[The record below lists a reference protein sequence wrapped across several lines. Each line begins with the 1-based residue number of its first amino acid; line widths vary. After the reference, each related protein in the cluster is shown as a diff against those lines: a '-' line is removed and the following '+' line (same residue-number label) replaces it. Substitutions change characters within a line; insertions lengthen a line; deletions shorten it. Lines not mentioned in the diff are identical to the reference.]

1 MNRVFLIGVV
11 VYFSIVGI
19 FTKDVAAPFL
29 EKEILRI
36 LDINEDFAS
45 YVYLA
50 AVLFSGLAFG
60 FAFIC
65 FINFMKHIK
74 SRTK

>member
-36 LDINEDFAS
+36 LDINKDFES
-45 YVYLA
+45 YAYVA
-50 AVLFSGLAFG
+50 AVLFCGLASFPVAIY
-60 FAFIC
+60 FAILVKRF
-65 FINFMKHIK
+65 NA
-74 SRTK
+74 RTK

>member
-11 VYFSIVGI
+11 IYFSIVGI

-29 EKEILRI
+29 EKKMLRI

-45 YVYLA
+45 YAYVA
-50 AVLFSGLAFG
+50 AVLFCGLAFFFTG
-60 FAFIC
+60 LC
-65 FINFMKHIK
+65 FIILVKRFNSRIK
-74 SRTK
+74 